1 MRAAAMME
9 VAASNHSWYAAE
21 SGILLSGFSRIAPP
35 LPKSRDHDARK
46 TTRRATASLIK
57 G

>member
-21 SGILLSGFSRIAPP
+21 SGILLSRFSRIAPP
-35 LPKSRDHDARK
+35 LSESRDHLAWK
-46 TTRRATASLIK
+46 KTRRATTSLIK